1 MLGIELVKDHKTR
14 EPHPE
19 ARGRVIRRAFEE
31 GLLVL
36 GCGES
41 TIRLMPPLVVEQ
53 EHVDYALD
61 VLERC
66 IAEVEA

>member
-1 MLGIELVKDHKTR
+1 VKDQAGR

-19 ARGRVIRRAFEE
+19 MRQQVIRRAFEL

-53 EHVDYALD
+53 FQADFAMD
-61 VLERC
+61 VLERV
-66 IAEVEA
+66 IEESSRQG